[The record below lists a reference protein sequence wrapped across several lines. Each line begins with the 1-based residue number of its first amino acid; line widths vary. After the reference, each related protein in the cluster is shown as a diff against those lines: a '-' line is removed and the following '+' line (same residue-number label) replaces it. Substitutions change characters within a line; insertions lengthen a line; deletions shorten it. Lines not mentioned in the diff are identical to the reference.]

1 MPKQHLPCRKKVLKH
16 VQLCLFVSEQGAGEW
31 LRKPFGLEEGVLVYP
46 KSSSDQQI
54 SDLSIEK
61 KDSVTN
67 RIYTILLKTID
78 LSSTDLP
85 KFKSARN
92 DFVTSVKEIVSSLHN
107 A

>member
-1 MPKQHLPCRKKVLKH
+1 
-16 VQLCLFVSEQGAGEW
+16 

-67 RIYTILLKTID
+67 RIYTVLLKTID
-78 LSSTDLP
+78 LSFTDLP
-85 KFKSARN
+85 TFKSARN
-92 DFVTSVKEIVSSLHN
+92 DFVTSVKEILSSLHN

>member
-1 MPKQHLPCRKKVLKH
+1 
-16 VQLCLFVSEQGAGEW
+16 

-67 RIYTILLKTID
+67 RIYAVLLKTID
-78 LSSTDLP
+78 LSSIDLLT
-85 KFKSARN
+85 FKSARN
-92 DFVTSVKEIVSSLHN
+92 DFVTSVKEILSSLHN